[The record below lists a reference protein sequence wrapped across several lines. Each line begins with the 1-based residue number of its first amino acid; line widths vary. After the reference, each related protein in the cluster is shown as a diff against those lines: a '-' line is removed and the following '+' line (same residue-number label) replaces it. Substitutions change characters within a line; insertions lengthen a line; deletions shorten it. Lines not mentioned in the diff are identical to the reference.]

1 MATEDDV
8 YEAEL
13 QIRDGIRMAHSGR
26 GSEAVATLAS
36 ALEVA
41 PDNPFGHLHLA
52 LALAGDGRCDE
63 ARLHAEKALAIGP
76 ERPAFQ
82 LFAGRVYF
90 DVSDFS
96 AAAAAFGRALE
107 LSPGNDLA
115 RGYQILTQWAG
126 GDRSAAL
133 KLRPETLPDS
143 SPFLARV
150 LYLVESEL
158 RGRAVVDENPNASP
172 RFLDSLRVGYWL
184 WRAAGLRKA
193 GDYQGAAALG
203 DMVLEVCPGHAAA
216 TQFQRECRQ
225 SALDVGKRRV
235 EEEPDS
241 LDVHLEMAMLF
252 TDAEDYEAAA
262 AEVGEAERVAGVMSG
277 DAADEETKGKALELP
292 EVLRLRSRIAYGLGN
307 LKEALRLVRA
317 GEEPGFSM
325 VETWYMLGLC
335 HAGMGSRQLSF
346 EMFECLVKKLCWA
359 VALRFREYCAWRRS
373 DCCPA
378 QRCAS
383 DT

>member
-1 MATEDDV
+1 MAIEDDV

-13 QIRDGIRMAHSGR
+13 QIRDGIRMAYSGR
-26 GSEAVATLAS
+26 GSEAVATLSS

-41 PDNPFGHLHLA
+41 PEQPFGHLHLA

-63 ARLHAEKALAIGP
+63 ARLHAEKALAMGP
-76 ERPAFQ
+76 ERPAFH

-90 DVSDFS
+90 DGCDFS
-96 AAAAAFGRALE
+96 AAEAAFGRALE
-107 LSPGNDLA
+107 LNPGNDLA
-115 RGYQILTQWAG
+115 RGYQILAQWAG
-126 GDRSAAL
+126 GDSRAAL
-133 KLRPETLPDS
+133 KLQPSALPDS

-150 LYLVESEL
+150 LYMVESEL

-172 RFLDSLRVGYWL
+172 RFLDSLRIGYWL

-193 GDYQGAAALG
+193 GDYMEAAALS
-203 DMVLEVCPGHAAA
+203 DMVMEVCPGHAAA
-216 TQFQRECRQ
+216 ARFQRECRQ

-241 LDVHLEMAMLF
+241 LDVRLEMAMLF
-252 TDAEDYEAAA
+252 ADAEDYDAAA
-262 AEVGEAERVAGVMSG
+262 AEMGEAERISG
-277 DAADEETKGKALELP
+277 AVSDDAANEEMKGKVLESP
-292 EVLRLRSRIAYGLGN
+292 GVLRLRCRIAYGLGD
-307 LKEALRLVRA
+307 LEEALRLARA

-325 VETWYMLGLC
+325 VETWYMMGLC
-335 HAGMGSRQLSF
+335 YAAQGERLRSF

-359 VALRFREYCAWRRS
+359 VSLRLREYRAWRRS
-373 DCCPA
+373 GCRPA
-378 QRCAS
+378 RLCAS